1 VTGWWSWAVEPF
13 AFEFMQRAL
22 LATVTM
28 CVAAPLCGIWAL
40 SRRLVYL
47 TDAMSHGI
55 LAGVAGA
62 SIVGGS
68 LLVGGLLAAVTMALF
83 VSLLVVR
90 VRIPEDGAI
99 GVVGQGLFALGV
111 IGVSLQSDPKA
122 LSHILFGNPL
132 TVDQADV
139 VIDVALAVVVVTAIT
154 VLRPVLVATTF
165 DPLHART
172 VGLKVGLVDAAL
184 LVTLS
189 LTMVTGL
196 VTVGVLMAVTLVI
209 APAVTARLLGHS
221 LNSMTAVAVAS
232 GVGSGVAGLLVSYHA
247 GLPTGPT
254 VALVAVLQVGF
265 AAAWTRPAVGVRR
278 VLLRDRGGHRDPA
291 YSPTVLGYPN

>member
-1 VTGWWSWAVEPF
+1 MTGWWSWAIEPF
-13 AFEFMQRAL
+13 GYEFMQRAL
-22 LATVTM
+22 LATLAV
-28 CVAAPLCGIWAL
+28 CVAAPMCGIWAL

-68 LLVGGLLAAVTMALF
+68 LLVGGLFAAVTMALC

-90 VRIPEDGAI
+90 ARVPEDGAI

-111 IGVSLQSDPKA
+111 VGISLQSDPKA

-132 TVDQADV
+132 TVNGTDV
-139 VIDVALAVVVVTAIT
+139 VIDVALAVVVVLVLTA
-154 VLRPVLVATTF
+154 LRPVLLATTF
-165 DPLHART
+165 DPVHART
-172 VGLKVGLVDAAL
+172 VGMRVGLIDATL

-209 APAVTARLLGHS
+209 APAVTARLLGRS
-221 LNSMTAVAVAS
+221 LESMLVIAVAAGVVS
-232 GVGSGVAGLLVSYHA
+232 GIAGLLVSYHA
-247 GLPTGPT
+247 GLPTGPM
-254 VALVAVLQVGF
+254 VALAAVIQVAI
-265 AAAWTRPAVGVRR
+265 AAVWTRPFGAVRR
-278 VLLRDRGGHRDPA
+278 TLLRDRGGHHARPVKTA
-291 YSPTVLGYPN
+291 